1 MTKVL
6 THHTAGNQDTHWFE
20 SSEYKK
26 KQIDSIDSKDPLGG
40 RTDTP
45 PTSVPSPFAQ
55 MDLVLTAFRNASQKR
70 DLAQIRH
77 VDFKLISDS
86 LDIGE
91 IFFNFDRFANEKGG
105 NVISVWD
112 KKVQL
117 NALMTSSN
125 LRHRRLGE
133 VLNLYLN
140 QDTAAY
146 NFADFQKL
154 NIIKIDHRVIGGTSP
169 ATLFFASP
177 NNLSF
182 VDITMANGDKLL
194 DNQYCHLYDREPE
207 FQKFMYALRKA
218 MPNFQQK
225 MGVISDYLDLCL
237 EVLRGSNRPLF
248 DQITELPAN
257 YYNDAKAFDTL
268 TVGGVN
274 ESAYLLENVP
284 IRKRKARREDEIP
297 ASDFLIQSTKFC
309 GKKPPLVLQTMHD
322 GRDRNGN
329 ELNYYDGQPFVKLK
343 PRIPTFYDPSVPL
356 EKREVPGINGEK
368 YPFLVVSDFLEPY
381 LIRLPYPINATKF
394 FDGNL
399 KNKQEDKDFVLPIKR
414 AFFDYFNVE
423 DLQRM
428 LTLET
433 RIGGGVF
440 VRLTIP
446 IQQQQTIAFERLY
459 LPAANPSA
467 PQKPKEEQNEGV
479 IIQQEVGLTIFPF
492 VRVNTPQLKPDYRVL
507 LVDRDIYHHTK
518 HLSYKLD
525 FFKNEGEIDKTD
537 AQIRDRTTKH
547 GNDAATTQFYVLK
560 DNFDYIQ
567 ISNHTEGSLLLA
579 RGIIVPKF
587 PLKNNGSETFTFAI
601 DFGTT
606 NTHIEYKT
614 ASVKTPQPF
623 EISEN
628 DLQVGTLHDPSF
640 YDRDRSINGT
650 SATELFDF
658 PREILPERIGG
669 TGSLFRF
676 PQRTIIGM
684 PIDMNDTK
692 AKEGIAIGDFNIP
705 FIYEKLPVPKYIKE
719 RTNLKWSNA
728 NDEVAKNSVRAFF
741 EKLLFMIR
749 AKTLLNGGNLA
760 QTRLITFYP
769 SSMDFGRRKRFEREW
784 KKLFAQYISKETV
797 PLMLSESIAPYFY
810 YKKGPD
816 QVSASIK
823 PAVSIDIGGG
833 TTDVIIFKKDKPTD
847 SIDRPVLLTSFRF
860 AANAIFGDGLMDPD
874 YSAKERNG
882 FVARYKDKIHD
893 ILKSGKMYDL
903 EKVFN
908 QIVQNDTKRSEDAL
922 TFFFSLDN
930 NRDFVAKSRTSINEM
945 LGDDDEMRFVY
956 VVFYVAIIYH
966 IAQLMKAKGL
976 DMPTFITFSGN
987 GSRILDLI
995 APDEQQLQD
1004 LAKRVIQKVYGV
1016 EAYDREGL
1024 KIRRNTTTPKEVTCK
1039 GGLMLTTEEEEQYK
1053 HISLDSIQ
1061 TVLLGVENTQNT
1073 EGGIPNV
1080 IDAEH
1085 PFTYDKL
1092 EAQYETVFDSVET
1105 SVNTFVD
1112 YLYELNAA
1120 YPFARNLTV
1129 GGNIQSYKTDILKAQ
1144 IRANIAR
1151 GWELKRNERRNGG
1164 DSTDGTNN
1172 GVEETFFFYHLIEAL
1187 NRLAYKIHQD
1197 NV

>member
-26 KQIDSIDSKDPLGG
+26 KQIDSIDLKDPLGG
-40 RTDTP
+40 RTDMP

-55 MDLVLTAFRNASQKR
+55 MDLVLTAFRNVSQKR
-70 DLAQIRH
+70 DLSKLRQ

-86 LDIGE
+86 LDVGE
-91 IFFNFDRFANEKGG
+91 IFFNFDRFANEKRGTL
-105 NVISVWD
+105 ITVWD
-112 KKVQL
+112 KKAQL
-117 NALMTSSN
+117 NQLLHSSN
-125 LRHRRLGE
+125 IRHKRLGE
-133 VLNLYLN
+133 VLKLYLE
-140 QDTAAY
+140 QDAAAY

-154 NIIKIDHRVIGGTSP
+154 NIIKIDHRVVGGTSP

-177 NNLSF
+177 NDLSF
-182 VDITMANGDKLL
+182 VNITMANGDKLF
-194 DNQYCHLYDREPE
+194 DNTYYHLYDREPD

-218 MPNFQQK
+218 MPHFQQK
-225 MGVISDYLDLCL
+225 LGVVSDYLDLCL
-237 EVLRGSNRPLF
+237 EVLRDRNPSLF
-248 DQITELPAN
+248 EQIKNLPAN
-257 YYNDAKAFDTL
+257 YYNDPKAFDNL
-268 TVGGVN
+268 TVAGVN
-274 ESAYLLENVP
+274 ESAYLLDEIP
-284 IRKRKARREDEIP
+284 MRKRKGRTEEEIP
-297 ASDFLIQSTKFC
+297 ESDFLILSAKFK
-309 GKKPPLVLQTMHD
+309 GKKPPLVLQTGHD
-322 GRDRNGN
+322 GRDRNGTA
-329 ELNYYDGQPFVKLK
+329 LKYFDGQDFVKLR
-343 PRIPTFYDPSVPL
+343 PNIPTYYDPSVPF
-356 EKREVPGINGEK
+356 EKRELPGIVGEN

-381 LIRLPYPINATKF
+381 LIRLPYPVNRTKF

-399 KNKQEDKDFVLPIKR
+399 KNRQEEKDFVLPIKR
-414 AFFDYFNVE
+414 TFFDYFNVE
-423 DLQRM
+423 DLNRM
-428 LTLET
+428 LTMET
-433 RIGGGVF
+433 RANGGVF
-440 VRLTIP
+440 VRLSIP
-446 IQQQQTIAFERLY
+446 IQKQQTISFERLY
-459 LPAANPSA
+459 LPAANPTA
-467 PQKPKEEQNEGV
+467 PPKPKEDKNEGV

-492 VRVNTPQLKPDYRVL
+492 VRVDTPLLKPDYRIL

-525 FFKNEGEIDKTD
+525 FFKNEGTIDRSD
-537 AQIRDRTTKH
+537 FQIRDRTTKH
-547 GNDAATTQFYVLK
+547 GNDTATTQFYVLK
-560 DNFDYIQ
+560 DNFDYIEL
-567 ISNHTEGSLLLA
+567 SNYTEGGMMA
-579 RGIIVPKF
+579 RGIVVPIF
-587 PLKNNGSETFTFAI
+587 PIKNNGSETFTFAI

-614 ASVKTPQPF
+614 ASVRTPQPF
-623 EISEN
+623 EISET
-628 DLQVGTLHDPSF
+628 DLQVGTLHDPRF
-640 YDRDRSINGT
+640 YDVDRSINGT

-658 PREILPERIGG
+658 PKEILPEKIGG
-669 TGSLFRF
+669 NGSLFRF

-684 PIDMNDTK
+684 PVDMNAIK

-749 AKTLLNGGNLA
+749 AKVLLNGGVLSR
-760 QTRLITFYP
+760 TRLITFYP
-769 SSMDFGRRKRFEREW
+769 SSMSFGRRKRFEREW
-784 KKLFAQYISKETV
+784 KKLFAQYISTETE
-797 PLMLSESIAPYFY
+797 PLMLSESVAPYFY

-882 FVARYKDKIHD
+882 FVLRYRDKIEE
-893 ILKSGKMYDL
+893 ILKNGKLYDL

-922 TFFFSLDN
+922 AFFFSLDN
-930 NRDFVAKSRTSINEM
+930 NPAFVAKSRSKFSEI
-945 LGDDDEMRFVY
+945 LSDDDEMRFVF

-995 APDEQQLQD
+995 APDDQQLQE
-1004 LAKRVIQKVYGV
+1004 LAKRVIQKVYDV
-1016 EAYDREGL
+1016 KEYDREGL
-1024 KIRRNTTTPKEVTCK
+1024 KIKRNLVAPKEVTCK
-1039 GGLMLTTEEEEQYK
+1039 GGLMLTVEEEEHYK
-1053 HISLDSIQ
+1053 QISLDDIK
-1061 TVLLGVENTQNT
+1061 TVLLGFENTANT
-1073 EGGIPNV
+1073 EGIPPMIN
-1080 IDAEH
+1080 IEH
-1085 PFTYDKL
+1085 PFTYDQL
-1092 EAQYETVFDSVET
+1092 EERYEAVFEAVEKSVT
-1105 SVNTFVD
+1105 TFVD
-1112 YLYELNAA
+1112 FLYELNMA

-1129 GGNIQSYKTDILKAQ
+1129 GGNIQRYKTDILKSH

-1151 GWELKRNERRNGG
+1151 GWELKRNERRDGG
-1164 DSTDGTNN
+1164 DSIEGNN
-1172 GVEETFFFYHLIEAL
+1172 NEVEETFFFYHFVEAL
-1187 NRLAYKIHQD
+1187 NRLAYQIHLD
-1197 NV
+1197 NA